1 MWVLIECVT
10 FLFLTYS
17 SVLLRKR
24 YTNTHTCTPTHIYPC
39 VPNMCIESMYIC
51 MYRYILIYL
60 YILNIYLS
68 IYLSIYIY
76 VNIDVKNPPA
86 MQKTPVPL
94 PGSGR
99 SPGKGIGYPL
109 QNSSSLMSQMVKSP
123 PAKWETRVQSL
134 GWEDPLEEGM
144 ATHSSITA
152 WRMPMDRGAWWATVH
167 GATKSRTWPS
177 S

>member
-10 FLFLTYS
+10 FLLLTYS

-68 IYLSIYIY
+68 IYIYIY
-76 VNIDVKNPPA
+76 ICEYRCKESTCNAED
-86 MQKTPVPL
+86 PVPL

-134 GWEDPLEEGM
+134 G
-144 ATHSSITA
+144 
-152 WRMPMDRGAWWATVH
+152 
-167 GATKSRTWPS
+167 
-177 S
+177 